1 MPICYNVLNMPQ
13 ENEKRGKKLSSVI
26 QTLIFIAFVL
36 GIIGLLTAIS
46 GERSARIPD
55 NPVHVNL
62 TDSEY
67 CLTCHGPGG
76 EFMRPENHPPKDNCI
91 ICHKTKRERKYK

>member
-1 MPICYNVLNMPQ
+1 MPD
-13 ENEKRGKKLSSVI
+13 KKDKKLSPVI
-26 QTLIFIAFVL
+26 QTVIFIAFVL
-36 GIIGLLTAIS
+36 AIIGLLTAIS

-55 NPVHVNL
+55 DPVHVNL

-91 ICHKTKRERKYK
+91 ICHKTKRDRKYK